1 MEQRSNAELR
11 QHFNAALKWWWL
23 ILIVTAVA
31 GISAY
36 LISQATPKTYQA
48 RSTLMIGSSIQSA
61 NPDPNSIGL
70 AEVLAQNYADIVTRE
85 PVLRKTLDALKLTD
99 WDTEMLKGVV
109 STHVVP
115 NSALL
120 EISVIDTDP
129 TRAKVLA
136 EEISNQLILQSPAAS
151 DAARQGERLTILGE
165 IEDIKVN
172 IRTAR
177 DDLLNQNDEIAK
189 ATSSRQAQEARRKQ
203 ETLQAQITTWQTT
216 YASLLQSLQIG
227 SPNTIAI
234 IEPPI
239 VPSVPIGPR
248 VPQNVL
254 LAVAIGFLLAVAA
267 ALLIEALDDTLKTP
281 DDVRNLVNLS
291 PMGTITRIDTGD
303 TYPDK
308 LVVSKFP
315 LSSAA
320 EAYRILRTNLQ
331 FKMVERSIR
340 SLMVTSTQPM
350 EGKSVTTANLAAV
363 LAQSGKKVIL
373 VDADLRRPTQ
383 HRVFELSNSTGLTGA
398 LLERSANLNE
408 FMREDVLD
416 NLSVMSSGPLPPN
429 PSELLG
435 SKRMAELIAQ
445 LQTQCD
451 IVIFDTPPV
460 MSVADASALASQV
473 DGVLLVVDSGHTRRK
488 MARLSYEALA
498 AVGAN
503 VLGVVLNRV
512 ALRGKDSSYTYYYPQ
527 RKDNEQ
533 PASKNRPK
541 KAGGNL
547 LKDGSNPVKPT
558 SVATKPSFNQST
570 NGTHTNGTQKSI
582 ERQSS

>member
-1 MEQRSNAELR
+1 MEQQSNAELR
-11 QHFNAALKWWWL
+11 QHFNSALKWWWL

-36 LISQATPKTYQA
+36 LVSQATPKTYQA
-48 RSTLMIGSSIQSA
+48 QSTLMIGSSIQVA
-61 NPDPNSIGL
+61 NPDPNSVGL

-85 PVLRKTLDALKLTD
+85 PVLRKTLDALNLTD
-99 WDTEMLKGVV
+99 WTTEMLKGMV

-120 EISVIDTDP
+120 EISVVDTDP

-136 EEISNQLILQSPAAS
+136 EEISNQLILQSPAAN
-151 DAARQGERLTILGE
+151 DAARQAERQTILAE
-165 IEDIKVN
+165 IEDIKAN
-172 IRTAR
+172 LQQART
-177 DDLLNQNDEIAK
+177 DLSQQNDEIAK

-227 SPNTIAI
+227 SPNTISV
-234 IEPPI
+234 IEPPV
-239 VPSVPIGPR
+239 VPAMPIGPK
-248 VPQNVL
+248 VAQNAL
-254 LAVAIGFLLAVAA
+254 LAAIIGFVLAVGA
-267 ALLIEALDDTLKTP
+267 ALLIEALDDTVKSP
-281 DDVRNLVNLS
+281 DDVRNLVHLA
-291 PMGTITRIDTGD
+291 PMGTITRIETGE
-303 TYPDK
+303 TYPEK

-340 SLMVTSTQPM
+340 SIMVTSTQPM

-383 HRVFELSNSTGLTGA
+383 HKVFELSNSTGLTGA
-398 LLERSANLNE
+398 LLERTANLSE
-408 FMREDVLD
+408 FIREDVMD

-435 SKRMAELIAQ
+435 SKRMSDLIAQ
-445 LQTQCD
+445 LQSQCD

-460 MSVADASALASQV
+460 MSVADASALAGQV

-498 AVGAN
+498 GVGAN

-512 ALRGKDSSYTYYYPQ
+512 AVRGKDSSYTYYYPQ

-533 PASKNRPK
+533 PSSKNKPK
-541 KAGGNL
+541 KMDGNL
-547 LKDGSNPVKPT
+547 LKGGSNGTNGSNGTTNGALKPT
-558 SVATKPSFNQST
+558 FSQAR
-570 NGTHTNGTQKSI
+570 NGTQKSI

>member
-23 ILIVTAVA
+23 ILIVTVVAAV
-31 GISAY
+31 SAY
-36 LISQATPKTYQA
+36 LISQATPKTYQSQ
-48 RSTLMIGSSIQSA
+48 STLMIGSSIQSA

-85 PVLRKTLDALKLTD
+85 PVLRKTLDALNLTD
-99 WDTEMLKGVV
+99 WSTDMLKGMVT
-109 STHVVP
+109 THVVP

-120 EISVIDTDP
+120 EISVIDTDA

-136 EEISNQLILQSPAAS
+136 EEISNQMILQSPAAS
-151 DAARQGERLTILGE
+151 DAARQAERSTILGE
-165 IEDIKVN
+165 IEDIKTN
-172 IRTAR
+172 IRQSRA
-177 DDLLNQNDEIAK
+177 DLLKQNDEIAK
-189 ATSSRQAQEARRKQ
+189 ATSSRQAAEARRKQ

-239 VPSVPIGPR
+239 IPSAPIGPK
-248 VPQNVL
+248 VGQNVA
-254 LAVAIGFLLAVAA
+254 LAALIGLVLAIGA

-281 DDVRNLVNLS
+281 EDVRNLINLA

-303 TYPDK
+303 TYPEK

-350 EGKSVTTANLAAV
+350 EGKSITTANLAAV

-383 HRVFELSNSTGLTGA
+383 HRVFELSNSTGVTGA
-398 LLERSANLNE
+398 LLERNVNVSE
-408 FMREDVLD
+408 FLREDVLD
-416 NLSVMSSGPLPPN
+416 NLSIMSSGPLPPN

-435 SKRMAELIAQ
+435 SKRMSELIAQ
-445 LQTQCD
+445 LQERCD

-460 MSVADASALASQV
+460 MSVADATALASQV

-503 VLGVVLNRV
+503 VLGIVLNRV
-512 ALRGKDSSYTYYYPQ
+512 SIRGKDASYTYYYPQ

-533 PASKNRPK
+533 PSSKSKPK
-541 KAGGNL
+541 RNGGNL
-547 LKDGSNPVKPT
+547 LKGGTVKPA
-558 SVATKPSFNQST
+558 SVAAKPTFSQAS
-570 NGTHTNGTQKSI
+570 NGTQKSI

>member
-1 MEQRSNAELR
+1 MEQQSNAELR
-11 QHFNAALKWWWL
+11 QHFNSALKWWWL

-36 LISQATPKTYQA
+36 LVSQATPKTYQA
-48 RSTLMIGSSIQSA
+48 QSTLMIGSSIQVA
-61 NPDPNSIGL
+61 NPDPNSVGL

-85 PVLRKTLDALKLTD
+85 PVLRKTLDALNLTD
-99 WDTEMLKGVV
+99 WTTEMLKGMV

-120 EISVIDTDP
+120 EISVVDTDP

-136 EEISNQLILQSPAAS
+136 EEISNQLILQSPAAN
-151 DAARQGERLTILGE
+151 DAARQAERQTILAE
-165 IEDIKVN
+165 IEDIKAN
-172 IRTAR
+172 LQQART
-177 DDLLNQNDEIAK
+177 DLSQQNDEIAK

-227 SPNTIAI
+227 SPNTISV
-234 IEPPI
+234 IEPPV
-239 VPSVPIGPR
+239 VPAVPIGPK
-248 VPQNVL
+248 VAQNAL
-254 LAVAIGFLLAVAA
+254 LAAIIGFVLAVGA
-267 ALLIEALDDTLKTP
+267 ALLIEALDDTVKSP
-281 DDVRNLVNLS
+281 DDVRNLVHLA
-291 PMGTITRIDTGD
+291 PMGTITRIETGE
-303 TYPDK
+303 TYPEK

-340 SLMVTSTQPM
+340 SIMVTSTQPM

-383 HRVFELSNSTGLTGA
+383 HKVFELSNSTGLTGA
-398 LLERSANLNE
+398 LLERTANLSE
-408 FMREDVLD
+408 FIREDVMD

-435 SKRMAELIAQ
+435 SKRMSDLIAQ
-445 LQTQCD
+445 LQSQCD

-460 MSVADASALASQV
+460 MSVADASALAGQV

-498 AVGAN
+498 GVGAN

-512 ALRGKDSSYTYYYPQ
+512 AVRGKDSSYTYYYPQ

-533 PASKNRPK
+533 PSSKNKPK
-541 KAGGNL
+541 KMDGNL
-547 LKDGSNPVKPT
+547 LKGGSNGTNGSNGTTNGALKPT
-558 SVATKPSFNQST
+558 FSQAR
-570 NGTHTNGTQKSI
+570 NGTQKSI